1 VGPGGG
7 DEDHTGR
14 REQGPA
20 SGVEVVAVVVVAEQ
34 DRVAWAEVG
43 GVIAGP
49 VNFRELEPQPKV

>member
-1 VGPGGG
+1 
-7 DEDHTGR
+7 
-14 REQGPA
+14 
-20 SGVEVVAVVVVAEQ
+20 VVVVAEQ